1 MSMSRLAWEK
11 RTVFHMIE
19 LWCRKNH
26 GGKEL
31 CSECRELLDYSLSR
45 LDHCKF
51 GNAKTKCHKC
61 PVHCYRPDMRDRIRA
76 VMRFSGP
83 RMLLHHP
90 LEALRYLVSK

>member
-1 MSMSRLAWEK
+1 MERIVWEK
-11 RTVFHMIE
+11 RTVSHMIK

-31 CSECRELLDYSLSR
+31 CSECRALLDYSLSR

-61 PVHCYRPDMRDRIRA
+61 PVHCYRPDMREKIRV

-83 RMLLHHP
+83 RMLLYHP
-90 LEALRYLVSK
+90 LEALRYLLSR